1 MCWLTT
7 PKQISQVS
15 LSVKSW
21 REALNMLA
29 AVGIDPSNVPAR
41 DDYVWFPSY
50 NDWIEIIKGAH
61 ASAPAYRSITATQPG
76 FDCDKFARHLADYAA
91 INYLINSCW
100 EVWGHET
107 FSTPPGYHGW
117 NIILTEDAVFE
128 VEPQT
133 ADIWLAGT
141 NQQYETKTIYFVSA
155 RVPKNK

>member
-1 MCWLTT
+1 MCILFA
-7 PKQISQVS
+7 PKQITKFN
-15 LSVKSW
+15 LSVKYA
-21 REALNMLA
+21 RDVLNMLA
-29 AVGIDPSNVPAR
+29 AVGIDPRIVPLR
-41 DDYVWFPSY
+41 DDYFWYPSY
-50 NDWIEIIKGAH
+50 NDWVEIIKGAH
-61 ASAPAYRSITATQPG
+61 ATAPAYQSITDKQPG
-76 FDCDKFARHLADYAA
+76 FDCDKFAGHLRDYAA
-91 INYLINSCW
+91 LKLINGCW

-155 RVPKNK
+155 QVPQNK

>member
-61 ASAPAYRSITATQPG
+61 LDLAYRSITATQPG

-100 EVWGHET
+100 EVWAT
-107 FSTPPGYHGW
+107 
-117 NIILTEDAVFE
+117 
-128 VEPQT
+128 
-133 ADIWLAGT
+133 
-141 NQQYETKTIYFVSA
+141 
-155 RVPKNK
+155 